1 MFIGIHNF
9 ECYLNREISPLTDN
23 RRMAYKYLDPWVET
37 LPFRTLEVLLGL
49 EHDLVRPPGNKV
61 RLLFLGFL

>member
-1 MFIGIHNF
+1 
-9 ECYLNREISPLTDN
+9 
-23 RRMAYKYLDPWVET
+23 MAYKYLDPWVET